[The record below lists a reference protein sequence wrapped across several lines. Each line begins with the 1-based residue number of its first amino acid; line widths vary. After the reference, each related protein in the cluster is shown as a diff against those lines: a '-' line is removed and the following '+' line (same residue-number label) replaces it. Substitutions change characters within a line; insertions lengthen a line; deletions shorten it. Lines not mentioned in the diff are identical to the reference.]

1 MKHENCH
8 HLLNSLSGYV
18 DHDLSPEL
26 CAEIERHL
34 AGCENC
40 RIVIDTLRMT
50 IELYHETASDQSLS
64 ADVRQRLF
72 ARLDLDDFTK
82 SA

>member
-1 MKHENCH
+1 MEHETCH

-26 CAEIERHL
+26 CAEIERHM

-50 IELYHETASDQSLS
+50 IELYHETS
-64 ADVRQRLF
+64 ADPCLPAEVRQRLF
-72 ARLDLDDFTK
+72 ARLALDDFARST
-82 SA
+82 